1 VEFGISF
8 SPNDASSLTICLI
21 ARILADSSVS
31 LTFCVMHKLLVFS
44 LKEQTVKLFLIFYK
58 STVPSIQFM
67 SLLNSLRRDCVP
79 CRILKQVGPVKIMEK
94 LRIWIILRP
103 FPN

>member
-1 VEFGISF
+1 VHDHEIFIHYLVEFGISF

-58 STVPSIQFM
+58 STGEGTPPSR
-67 SLLNSLRRDCVP
+67 L
-79 CRILKQVGPVKIMEK
+79 GEG
-94 LRIWIILRP
+94 
-103 FPN
+103 